1 MNSTVVAPT
10 PKDFA
15 FACLPAARAGL
26 WGWFPSEQGII
37 VEMNY
42 VAHSLEEMNRF
53 ASELGRRCEG
63 GEVLELV
70 GDVGTGK
77 TTFTKGFATGL
88 GVTDDVQ
95 SPSFTISR
103 FYAARDGL
111 ELHHYDLYRLV
122 EPGIAQ
128 YDIAE
133 SVGDPK
139 AVTVI
144 EWGETVHGVLPANR
158 TIIHFRYGDAET
170 ERHIELTSE
179 NPKLKEDYNDTRA

>member
-1 MNSTVVAPT
+1 
-10 PKDFA
+10 
-15 FACLPAARAGL
+15 
-26 WGWFPSEQGII
+26 
-37 VEMNY
+37 MNY
-42 VAHSLEEMNRF
+42 TVHSLEEMNHF
-53 ASELGRRCEG
+53 AMELGKRCSG

-70 GDVGTGK
+70 GDVGPGK
-77 TTFTKGFATGL
+77 ASFTKGVAYGL

-103 FYAARDGL
+103 FYTARDGL
-111 ELHHYDLYRLV
+111 ELHHYDLYRLS

-133 SVGDPK
+133 SVSDVK

-144 EWGETVHGVLPANR
+144 EWGETVHGVLPKNR

-170 ERHIELTSE
+170 ERRITIKTD
-179 NPKLKEDYNDTRA
+179 NPKFKEKV